1 MSRTPGS
8 PASSGRP
15 AGWRGWG
22 REVEPAP
29 GCRQPRHLE
38 GQRAAADARRGGLED
53 QRREDVGAVVGP
65 PGQHQAVRPGRHL
78 RRGGLRRGGTADP
91 RARQDPPAGRGAARR
106 AARSL
111 PAGQARCPPPAP
123 GRALA
128 PARLMAGRIRAATP
142 AGSCPDCLSWGASYG
157 SQSYCRACY
166 DFTRRYGR
174 GQCGGCRR
182 VIAVKKGHCR
192 LCWLQAGIAA
202 AGRRRI
208 TPEDFSPAGYWQ
220 LSLAGMSRLGGTGP
234 APRATAAGPPAPA
247 GPAVG
252 TQLELRVPGE
262 SRHFDARHWVA
273 SRIDG
278 EALTLTRRIA
288 PHPAGPRGWNAR
300 IVIETGRALAVVLA
314 DHAPGDMIA
323 WSGLSPALHSRDL
336 SVTRT
341 AEILDLAGLLD
352 DDRVSSFTALMR
364 ARLAL
369 LPAPMAAD
377 VRDWLRTRSQGGPRS
392 RPRDEHTVR
401 MNLNRVHPLLLAWA
415 RHYAHLREV
424 TAADVTAATGPLHG
438 SLRRQTLTALRSLF
452 GHARKTGTIFR
463 DPPRG
468 VRGGQRPLTPI
479 QPLQPAE
486 IHQATSAAATPA
498 ARLAVALAAIHA
510 ARPKTIRELHL
521 GDIDLGGPRLVI
533 AGRARPLDDLTR
545 SLLLA

>member
-1 MSRTPGS
+1 
-8 PASSGRP
+8 
-15 AGWRGWG
+15 
-22 REVEPAP
+22 
-29 GCRQPRHLE
+29 
-38 GQRAAADARRGGLED
+38 
-53 QRREDVGAVVGP
+53 
-65 PGQHQAVRPGRHL
+65 
-78 RRGGLRRGGTADP
+78 
-91 RARQDPPAGRGAARR
+91 
-106 AARSL
+106 
-111 PAGQARCPPPAP
+111 
-123 GRALA
+123 
-128 PARLMAGRIRAATP
+128 MAGRIRAGTP
-142 AGSCPDCLSWGASYG
+142 VGSCPDCLSWGASYG

-174 GQCGGCRR
+174 GECAGCRR

-234 APRATAAGPPAPA
+234 APGATAAGPPPPA
-247 GPAVG
+247 GPAAG
-252 TQLELRVPGE
+252 TQLELRAPGE

-278 EALTLTRRIA
+278 EALALTRRIA
-288 PHPAGPRGWNAR
+288 SELAATRGWNAR

-352 DDRVSSFTALMR
+352 DDRVSSFACLTR

-377 VRDWLRTRSQGGPRS
+377 VGHWLRTRSQGGPRS

-415 RHYAHLREV
+415 GHYVHLREV
-424 TAADVTAATGPLHG
+424 TTADVIAATGPLPP
-438 SLRRQTLTALRSLF
+438 SQRRQTLTALRSLF
-452 GHARKTGTIFR
+452 GHCKKTGTIFR
-463 DPPRG
+463 DPTRG
-468 VRGGQRPLTPI
+468 VRDGQRPLILI

-486 IHQATSAAATPA
+486 MDQATSAAVTPA

-521 GDIDLGGPRLVI
+521 GDADLGNRRLVI
-533 AGRARPLDDLTR
+533 AGRARPLDDLT
-545 SLLLA
+545 SKPAPGLAAAPRPPLARHRQPAPDHQPADRHDHPGGQRELADRDHAAASRPPSNGSASTGNSRKPSPAAPTPCTSPPCSGSTTPPPSSTRPSHASSCRPPPSSTTPPAPANPRTRTAHRA